1 MDLALLFPAVT
12 LAAVKAKFAGFAA
25 LGNVFVDAW
34 QAGDP
39 GEQFYQ
45 AVTQTIEAYT
55 GNNAQAIRA
64 QYLDT
69 AVDPGDYDPFN
80 PLNETLPPE
89 PGGLSAL
96 GLSMFFT
103 ERPGE
108 TYATTSVT
116 FQNVSAFP
124 AGPFAPGDLTI
135 AKTGKPAITYRNA
148 PMPSVYVQAGGTY
161 SIPAGSTVSLDFI
174 AESPGSASNANAGE
188 IMEMSSQYTGVSITA
203 AGAAI
208 GSDRMSAPDYRALC
222 RTQASTTSPNGARDA
237 YLRWSRLNRDGS
249 PLLRPDGAAVGITK
263 VQVSG
268 SSATGIVQVFYGDG
282 DGAADSTDVTT
293 ANTNI
298 INNILGVGDAITF
311 TGAAAT
317 EVLIVVTWAV
327 EYQATF
333 LGKAISGATVH
344 DAIVAALTARF
355 VLYPIG
361 GFKQTAGSGTISLEE
376 IRGTVK
382 GAHPAIS
389 DAVLSSPVGVT
400 ALAIGEIARL
410 HSDSDGTETA
420 V

>member
-12 LAAVKAKFAGFAA
+12 LAAVQAKFAGFAA
-25 LGNVFVDAW
+25 LGGVFVDAW

-39 GEQFYQ
+39 GEQLYQ

-69 AVDPGDYDPFN
+69 AVDPGDYDPFD
-80 PLNETLPPE
+80 PLNETLTPE

-108 TYATTSVT
+108 TYATTTIT
-116 FQNVSAFP
+116 FTNASGFP
-124 AGPFAPGDLTI
+124 AGPIAPGGYTV
-135 AKTGKPAITYRNA
+135 AKIGKPAVTYRNA
-148 PMPSVYVQAGGTY
+148 PMPSVYVEAGGTY
-161 SIPAGSTVSLDFI
+161 TVPAGATVTLDFI
-174 AESPGSASNANAGE
+174 AESPGSASNVDANQLEAV
-188 IMEMSSQYTGVSITA
+188 SQYTGLNIVSSG
-203 AGAAI
+203 AGI
-208 GSDRMSAPDYRALC
+208 GSDRMSAPNYRALC

-263 VQVSG
+263 VQVTG
-268 SSATGIVQVFYGDG
+268 SSATGTVQVYYADD
-282 DGAADSTDVTT
+282 DGAANSTDVTT

-298 INNILGVGDAITF
+298 VNNVVGVGDCITF
-311 TGAAAT
+311 YGAAAI
-317 EVLIVVTWAV
+317 EVPITITWAV
-327 EYQATF
+327 EYQATY
-333 LGKAISGATVH
+333 LGQSISGTTI
-344 DAIVAALTARF
+344 DAAIIAALTARF
-355 VLYPIG
+355 TLYPIG
-361 GFKQTAGSGTISLEE
+361 GFKQTAGAGTISLEE

-389 DAVLSSPVGVT
+389 DAVLSSPVAAT
-400 ALAIGEIARL
+400 ALAIGHVAKRGT
-410 HSDSDGTETA
+410 STGTETP